1 MTSFEFRGFQID
13 LIELSS
19 DSWELARVLYPAE
32 LGHLLG
38 TLAKSV
44 GLKLSYSSLAIR
56 YSTQHHG
63 ELHFELSR
71 DPRAV
76 LEYFG
81 LDPTVPERGFSS
93 QQEVADYVLGIS
105 RFDLALVK
113 HAFEGKVGKGSRAAD
128 RSRRL
133 RHLLEALD
141 QLPGA
146 ARELRPGEMAA
157 IHAEAAAFFSKSES
171 IFGTLICN
179 SR

>member
-1 MTSFEFRGFQID
+1 M
-13 LIELSS
+13 
-19 DSWELARVLYPAE
+19 
-32 LGHLLG
+32 
-38 TLAKSV
+38 
-44 GLKLSYSSLAIR
+44 
-56 YSTQHHG
+56 
-63 ELHFELSR
+63 
-71 DPRAV
+71 